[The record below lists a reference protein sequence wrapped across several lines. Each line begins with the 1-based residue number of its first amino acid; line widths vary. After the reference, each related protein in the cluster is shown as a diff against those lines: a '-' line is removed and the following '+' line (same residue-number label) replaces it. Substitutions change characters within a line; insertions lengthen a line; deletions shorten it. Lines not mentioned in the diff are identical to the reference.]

1 MRGFIKA
8 IVFPAFAALGVS
20 HALAQANDIRTE
32 RVEFAPG
39 ATSATIES
47 RIVGYETVDYVLGAQ
62 SGQYMNVS
70 MATDNVQ
77 NYFNIIPPGEENV
90 AIFNSSTASGGNQYE
105 GQLPAT
111 GDYKIRVYMMR
122 AAARRNE
129 TANYRLEM
137 IIGAADRSSAPSPSP
152 APDYADGLKGG
163 PDYWEVTG
171 VASNDTLNM
180 RAGPGTANRVIAQFP
195 NRSILQNLGCEMHD
209 GQRWCSVAAADRPDL
224 RGWVAGRYLREA
236 SVRPP
241 SPPQGGDEQA
251 GKAQYMAV
259 KGIPDKL
266 NVHSEPS
273 TRAPNVGAFYSGTVM
288 RIIGCSNIDGRQWCE
303 VQPMEAGSRRG
314 FVVASYLEDA
324 PAALRAGQG
333 AFDATGKIPCAQ
345 FSGQP
350 MGQCDFG
357 VARGAGGSASV
368 VVTRPD
374 GTKRALFFENGR
386 FLSADTSQADGYPE
400 TSAAK
405 ESDLNMIRVGNE
417 RYEVPDAVIFGG

>member
-8 IVFPAFAALGVS
+8 IVFSAFAALGGS

-32 RVEFAPG
+32 RVKFAPG
-39 ATSATIES
+39 ATSATVED
-47 RIVGYETVDYVLGAQ
+47 RIVGYETIDYVLGAQ
-62 SGQYMNVS
+62 AGQYMNVS
-70 MATDNVQ
+70 MATDNIQ

-105 GQLPAT
+105 GQLPAS

-129 TANYRLEM
+129 AANFRLEM
-137 IIGAADRSSAPSPSP
+137 IIRAANRSSTPAP

-163 PDYWEVTG
+163 PDFWEVTG
-171 VASNDTLNM
+171 VASSDTLNM

-195 NRSILQNLGCEMHD
+195 NGSILQNFGCEMQGD
-209 GQRWCSVAAADRPDL
+209 QRWCSVAAADRPDL

-236 SVRPP
+236 SVRP
-241 SPPQGGDEQA
+241 SPPEGGGTQA

-273 TRAPNVGAFYSGTVM
+273 TRAAIVGAYYAGTVM
-288 RIIGCSNIDGRQWCE
+288 RILGCSNIDGREWCE
-303 VQPMEAGSRRG
+303 VEPMEAGTRRG
-314 FVVASYLEDA
+314 WAVANFLEPAD
-324 PAALRAGQG
+324 AALRAGQG

-345 FSGQP
+345 YSGQP

-357 VARGAGGSASV
+357 VARGGGGSASV

-400 TSAAK
+400 ASATR
-405 ESDLNMIRVGNE
+405 ESDLNMIRVGDE
-417 RYEVPDAVIFGG
+417 RYEIPDAVIFGG